1 MVKWGRFVF
10 LSGFPLFIFSGVL
23 KTSPTV
29 AGNRHGWRTTG
40 AQRPGRPHARPLGIL
55 ARFVIGRHSGGEAC
69 QITNGN
75 LGHALTAVM
84 TALVC
89 TSLCRL
95 PPRAGWSA
103 VHCVCRLVCSREN
116 RETYNCDVLYVCML
130 ERQASEGHQAG
141 SILLDLS
148 SYSDTEVRKE
158 SKIKY
163 HILLEIG
170 KKLTYQ
176 GRNQQ

>member
-1 MVKWGRFVF
+1 M
-10 LSGFPLFIFSGVL
+10 
-23 KTSPTV
+23 
-29 AGNRHGWRTTG
+29 
-40 AQRPGRPHARPLGIL
+40 
-55 ARFVIGRHSGGEAC
+55 IGRHSGGEAC

-84 TALVC
+84 TALPYSVYKAVRY
-89 TSLCRL
+89 SCRS
-95 PPRAGWSA
+95 RRAAAGWSA
-103 VHCVCRLVCSREN
+103 VHCVYRLVCSREN

>member
-29 AGNRHGWRTTG
+29 AGNRQGWRTTG
-40 AQRPGRPHARPLGIL
+40 ARRPGRPHARPLGIL

-84 TALVC
+84 TVLAC
-89 TSLCRL
+89 TRLCRA
-95 PPRAGWSA
+95 PRRAAGWYA

-116 RETYNCDVLYVCML
+116 RETYN
-130 ERQASEGHQAG
+130 RAT
-141 SILLDLS
+141 LLCCICPR
-148 SYSDTEVRKE
+148 YF
-158 SKIKY
+158 
-163 HILLEIG
+163 
-170 KKLTYQ
+170 
-176 GRNQQ
+176 